1 MTSKLM
7 RWAMKDWSR
16 VEKMNLMGTGAA
28 SLQIDILPG
37 LYCAGHF
44 TVTWRNPRAQPPAP
58 DDLLRAGER
67 LQRFWLTAT
76 RLGLAIQPG
85 LAPIA
90 FATHALTGV
99 RFTEQ
104 PKLLAKAEKLAVEVS
119 RVTGS
124 EVDQLVFM
132 GRIGRPKSMRSTSR
146 SHRLPLEDLLVDG
159 GDQSQSKAA
168 QSA

>member
-1 MTSKLM
+1 M
-7 RWAMKDWSR
+7 
-16 VEKMNLMGTGAA
+16 
-28 SLQIDILPG
+28 
-37 LYCAGHF
+37 
-44 TVTWRNPRAQPPAP
+44 AQPARPAADP
-58 DDLLRAGER
+58 EDLLRAGER

-76 RLGLAIQPG
+76 KLGLAIQPG

-90 FATHALTGV
+90 FSTHALSGV
-99 RFTEQ
+99 RFTDQ

-146 SHRLPLEDLLVDG
+146 SHRRPLEELIIGRPASAQG
-159 GDQSQSKAA
+159 GAKA
-168 QSA
+168 